1 VIFRPLPPRDSGLN
15 HLLSEAAVT
24 TAESGERTRPNVCEV
39 DLSAIASNTSVV
51 RELLGP
57 GVQFYAALKANAY
70 GFGLMEV
77 AGTVLGAGADALAMA
92 ELADASR
99 LRDAGI
105 TSPILLYPGGFAT
118 AETADLMRRQNI
130 FPTVLDLQSAQ
141 TYSGSV
147 SAEMPVFVKVD
158 VGLERL
164 GVPAEKAVKF
174 VQSVVEL
181 PNLTVRGIY
190 THMHLVDGAR
200 AEEYAAWQFRRFV
213 HVIDELDRLGLPIP
227 VRMASS
233 SASVRMTSAMNL
245 NAADPGHLIYGL
257 VRAGPGRRLD
267 LRPALLSLR
276 TKLIQVRELTRV
288 EWFEEAPFDSEGVT
302 RLGVIPMGR
311 ADGMTALNGG
321 HVLVRGTRVPI
332 LAKPSLEHTRLDL
345 SRVDDAKSGDE
356 VVIIG
361 RQGREEI
368 TTREVASFQAMPEA
382 GVALE
387 VRPSVTRVYVGGR

>member
-1 VIFRPLPPRDSGLN
+1 
-15 HLLSEAAVT
+15 VT
-24 TAESGERTRPNVCEV
+24 TTETGKRARPNVCEV
-39 DLSAIASNTSVV
+39 DLSAIASNTAVV

-57 GVQFYAALKANAY
+57 SVQFYAALKANAY

-77 AGTVLGAGADALAMA
+77 ARTVLEAGADALAMA
-92 ELADASR
+92 ELVDACR

-105 TSPILLYPGGFAT
+105 TSPILLYPGGLAT
-118 AETADLMRRQNI
+118 AESGALMQRQNI
-130 FPTVLDLQSAQ
+130 VPTVLDLQSAQ
-141 TYSGSV
+141 TFSRGV
-147 SAEMPVFVKVD
+147 NGEMAVFVKVD

-174 VQSVVEL
+174 VQSIAEL

-190 THMHLVDGAR
+190 THMDLIDGPR
-200 AEEYAAWQFRRFV
+200 AEDYAAWQFGRFV
-213 HVIDELDRLGLPIP
+213 KVIDELDGLGLTIQI
-227 VRMASS
+227 RMASS
-233 SASVRMTSAMNL
+233 SAAVRMTSAMNL

-257 VRAGPGRRLD
+257 VPAGPGRRLD
-267 LRPALLSLR
+267 LRPALRTLR

-288 EWFEEAPFDSEGVT
+288 DWLEDAPFDSQKVT
-302 RLGVIPMGR
+302 RFGVIPMGR
-311 ADGMTALNGG
+311 ADGMAALNGG
-321 HVLVRGTRVPI
+321 HVLVRGTRVPV

-345 SRVDDAKSGDE
+345 SKVDDAQAGDE

-361 RQGREEI
+361 RQDREEI
-368 TTREVASFQAMPEA
+368 TTREVAAFQAMPEA